1 ESLQKGEF
9 IFIEKRGEVVIEK
22 DINSLHTF
30 EPEKGKEFA
39 KNRVLRVLDDIAN
52 TTKQAF
58 EDNFIGKVNSDK
70 DGREM
75 FKANRIAYFDSLQAA
90 GAITDF
96 KADDVEVIE
105 GNERDSIVL
114 NVAIQPVDALEKLY
128 MTVQVV

>member
-1 ESLQKGEF
+1 
-9 IFIEKRGEVVIEK
+9 
-22 DINSLHTF
+22 
-30 EPEKGKEFA
+30 
-39 KNRVLRVLDDIAN
+39 
-52 TTKQAF
+52 
-58 EDNFIGKVNSDK
+58 
-70 DGREM
+70 M